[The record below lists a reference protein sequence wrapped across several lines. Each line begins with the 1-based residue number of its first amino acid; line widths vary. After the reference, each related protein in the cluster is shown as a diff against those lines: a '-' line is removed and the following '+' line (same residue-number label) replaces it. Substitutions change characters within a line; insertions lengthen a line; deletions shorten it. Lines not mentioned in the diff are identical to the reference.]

1 MTKRVQ
7 LYIVR
12 HGLTDYNVGEPR
24 FRGQLDIPL
33 SELGVQQAE
42 AIATALKLIPLDIIY
57 YSQLSRAKMTA
68 EKITQFHPN
77 AKFIDE
83 PLLITLNFGD
93 WQGKFHKEVFKTPA
107 KRELWYTNPNAFI
120 VPNGETFYQVLDR
133 VHRLFIRLNDQTEDH
148 ITLITHRVVIINMLL
163 YLFKLDPS
171 HFWDFRVDPASITQ
185 IEYNSDKT
193 FRLIQ
198 LNEKK
203 HLEILK

>member
-1 MTKRVQ
+1 MQ

-33 SELGVQQAE
+33 SELGVQQAK
-42 AIATALKLIPLDIIY
+42 AIAKALKVIPLDIIY
-57 YSQLSRAKMTA
+57 YSQLSRARVTA
-68 EKITQFHPN
+68 EKIIYFHPN
-77 AKFIDE
+77 AKFIEE
-83 PLLITLNFGD
+83 PLLLTLNFGD
-93 WQGKFHKEVFKTPA
+93 WQGKFHKEVFKTSTE
-107 KRELWYTNPNAFI
+107 KELWYTNPNAFI
-120 VPNGETFYQVLDR
+120 IPNGETFYQVFDR
-133 VHRLFIRLNDQTEDH
+133 IHRLFIRLNDQIEDH
-148 ITLITHRVVIINMLL
+148 IALITHRVVIISILL

-171 HFWDFRVDPASITQ
+171 HVWDFRVDPASITH